1 MGLFAYALTPQGHF
15 LERVGLDFEDFTVG
29 QYFMHRPGVTV
40 SQQDNVMESL
50 DTLNAAMIHYD
61 HHYAAQTS
69 WKHPLMV
76 STITLQNLIGMSSKT
91 FARRARIERFASI
104 AMTAPVFGGDTLYS
118 ESQILALN
126 DHGETDSGLVTVL
139 CQGLNQR
146 GEVVAKLTYEA
157 RVWRRGHGPKFA
169 PACVSKTQAVTDER
183 FRSHRIDANGRWIE
197 QTGLFFEDFQNN
209 ETFIHWPC
217 RSFSSQEG
225 MTRAWRALEMSPQ
238 FHDLAWLGQHA
249 GGNASIPQTWLIS
262 VATALTTRTFGRVV
276 ANLGWHDVE
285 LLHDVNAGDTIRS
298 ISTVLEKRVSNSRPH
313 EGILT
318 VRTEA
323 MDQSDRLMLSYVR
336 NLLVYK
342 KSAPSPYAAAGY

>member
-1 MGLFAYALTPQGHF
+1 MGLFAYARTPQGHF
-15 LERVGLDFEDFTVG
+15 LERSGLDFEDFAVG
-29 QYFMHRPGVTV
+29 QHFVHRPGVTV
-40 SQQDNVMESL
+40 SQQDNVMEAL
-50 DTLNAAMIHYD
+50 DTLNAAMLHYD

-118 ESQILALN
+118 ESQILAVD
-126 DHGETDSGLVTVL
+126 DHSSTDSGRVTVL

-146 GEVVAKLTYEA
+146 GEVVAKITYEA
-157 RVWRRGHGPKFA
+157 RVWRRGQGPLFA
-169 PACVSKTQAVTDER
+169 PACVSKTEAVTDER
-183 FRSHRIDANGRWIE
+183 FRSHSIDTQGRWVE

-209 ETFIHWPC
+209 ETFLHWPC
-217 RSFSSQEG
+217 RSFTTQEG

-238 FHDLAWLGQHA
+238 FQDLAWLNQHA
-249 GGNASIPQTWLIS
+249 DGQASIPQTWLIS

-285 LLHDVNAGDTIRS
+285 LHRDVQAGDTVRS
-298 ISTVLEKRVSNSRPH
+298 QSTVLEKRLSKSRPN

-323 MDQSDRLMLSYVR
+323 MDQSDRLVLSYVR
-336 NLLVYK
+336 NLLVYQK
-342 KSAPSPYAAAGY
+342 VAPSPYAAAGY